1 VRIRGPRPV
10 VLLATTGSG
19 LLASCVYF
27 NTLYNAEASYREAED
42 LRLAG
47 RDSALQERYR
57 EVVAK
62 ATNGYQEDE
71 EGRWADD
78 ALLLMA
84 KAHLRLGNVPE
95 ASRALALVLEV
106 SDDPDVRGQAAL
118 YRGALAV
125 SAGETV
131 RGLLLLDQAITDV
144 DEPIHRAEGHLWRAR
159 AQLTQGLVDQ
169 GWRELDRA
177 AETHKSHVVPVG
189 FEKIAWGFV
198 LPDLTRIHEGVQ
210 TLIFTRGAESY
221 SDSIH
226 SVVRRFAARW
236 GAESAVVLL
245 DNAQDA
251 DWSRMERDRLLM
263 ARAWL
268 AHDSG
273 DMARASEDARSVASG
288 AGEEAFAARV
298 SMAKWELVEAEYVDD
313 LAPLRSVLLPAVSFE
328 EAQTLLNAIRRVEL
342 LTEYGHHGEP
352 VALIAAAEISR
363 DVLAAPRLSSAL
375 FQIYADLVPDA
386 PWSAKA
392 LLAAMALTTDPAQR
406 RMLDRRLD
414 ALPGDA
420 YVRYARKGHSMAGLE
435 ELESRLQ
442 EMLDPLLEGVDEE
455 LTARRQLTGVPEN

>member
-1 VRIRGPRPV
+1 MRIRGPRPV
-10 VLLATTGSG
+10 VLLTTTGSG

-236 GAESAVVLL
+236 GAEKCSGPLG
-245 DNAQDA
+245 QR
-251 DWSRMERDRLLM
+251 SR
-263 ARAWL
+263 
-268 AHDSG
+268 
-273 DMARASEDARSVASG
+273 
-288 AGEEAFAARV
+288 
-298 SMAKWELVEAEYVDD
+298 
-313 LAPLRSVLLPAVSFE
+313 
-328 EAQTLLNAIRRVEL
+328 
-342 LTEYGHHGEP
+342 
-352 VALIAAAEISR
+352 
-363 DVLAAPRLSSAL
+363 
-375 FQIYADLVPDA
+375 
-386 PWSAKA
+386 
-392 LLAAMALTTDPAQR
+392 
-406 RMLDRRLD
+406 RRLV
-414 ALPGDA
+414 ANG
-420 YVRYARKGHSMAGLE
+420 
-435 ELESRLQ
+435 
-442 EMLDPLLEGVDEE
+442 
-455 LTARRQLTGVPEN
+455 T